1 MEKYKNWDAVMGYA
15 KGVVSGK
22 IRANKYRILGCAR
35 FLKDLKNPAYD
46 FDPMTRSS
54 ASASSRALSV
64 TSREKS
70 GTLRL
75 CAGPRSF

>member
-46 FDPMTRSS
+46 FDPNDAEFCIRIIERTSTSS
-54 ASASSRALSV
+54 SFITCWGSR
-64 TSREKS
+64 
-70 GTLRL
+70 
-75 CAGPRSF
+75 